1 MAFRL
6 RGLTKR
12 EERAWRAFLR
22 AHYQIVRKLDAVL
35 LNEQGMSLSAFEVLR
50 WLQGAPGGRMR
61 MSELAGSV
69 LLSRSGV
76 TRLVDN
82 LVADGLIERQ
92 RFEGDA
98 RGSEAVLTEKGRQR
112 LEDISQVHFEG
123 VKEFFT
129 GRLNAAELDTMAD
142 VLGKLVDPEG
152 EGENC

>member
-12 EERAWRAFLR
+12 EDRAWRAFLR

-35 LNEQGMSLSAFEVLR
+35 LNEEGMSLSAFEVLR
-50 WLQGAPGGRMR
+50 WLDQAPGGRMR

-82 LVADGLIERQ
+82 LVAEGLIERQ

-112 LEDISQVHFEG
+112 LEDISRVHFDG

-129 GRLNAAELDTMAD
+129 GRLNESELDALAD
-142 VLGKLVDPEG
+142 LLGKLVDPEG